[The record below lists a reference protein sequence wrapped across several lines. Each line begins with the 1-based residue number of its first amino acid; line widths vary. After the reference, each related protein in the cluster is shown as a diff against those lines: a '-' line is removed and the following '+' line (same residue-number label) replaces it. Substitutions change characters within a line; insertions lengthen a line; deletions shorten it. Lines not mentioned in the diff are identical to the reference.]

1 MNDEAADDFQ
11 RPATEW
17 KYVNDT
23 IGTFTDKAD
32 AVYTKKVTAANIYS
46 VVGKSTADDLED
58 GHLRSVQLHR
68 RRGRPGHCQYRATSL
83 TRTTPPRST
92 APATVC

>member
-58 GHLRSVQLHR
+58 GTYALYNYIDG
-68 RRGRPGHCQYRATSL
+68 RGRPGHCQYRATSL

-92 APATVC
+92 VPATVC